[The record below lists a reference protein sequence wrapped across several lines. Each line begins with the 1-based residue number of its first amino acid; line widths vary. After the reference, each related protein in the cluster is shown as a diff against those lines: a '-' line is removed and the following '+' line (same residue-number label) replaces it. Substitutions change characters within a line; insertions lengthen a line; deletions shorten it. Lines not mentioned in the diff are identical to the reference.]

1 MLQVLTE
8 DEVRAYEPA
17 TRGNAKPGYEVWRSA
32 VLGLGVNQGV
42 LMSMKDWRAMGY
54 KTDFGVAVGG
64 LAYGMGRKYTVYKTK
79 TKKSWV
85 AVRLK

>member
-1 MLQVLTE
+1 
-8 DEVRAYEPA
+8 
-17 TRGNAKPGYEVWRSA
+17 
-32 VLGLGVNQGV
+32 
-42 LMSMKDWRAMGY
+42 MSMKDWRAMGY